1 VVLRITRSALLR
13 LETESQQAEQ
23 QLRAELAQSALRL
36 RAYESLEEEVDAAVM
51 RTAGTVGLA
60 GTGRDTVCCRA
71 NTVSYH
77 KCYPKC
83 GLSATNTTI
92 YMCEVDHLA
101 PICVQAE
108 RVTALPKRRRS
119 GCCSA

>member
-1 VVLRITRSALLR
+1 V
-13 LETESQQAEQ
+13 EQ

-51 RTAGTVGLA
+51 RTAGTVALT

-83 GLSATNTTI
+83 GLTATKCHSLCV
-92 YMCEVDHLA
+92 CE
-101 PICVQAE
+101 
-108 RVTALPKRRRS
+108 
-119 GCCSA
+119 